1 MEILVLNGIVNGLVV
16 GGVYALIG
24 MSLTLLYGV
33 LRVVNFAH
41 GEMVIGGSFLA
52 YVLFNALGIPPLLAL
67 PVAAAAFFALGYVAY
82 YLLIP
87 RLARSDDPES
97 MSFLMMY
104 GVSIALAAL
113 MLVIFEADS
122 RSIDYSFTPISMKI
136 GPVYVSTA
144 RIVALGITIVVAAAM
159 SAFLFLTLPGKAL
172 RAAIMNREAIQIM
185 GVDIVRL
192 SAFAFALAA
201 ALAGI
206 TGVLVALVF
215 PAFNAFSGPEYS
227 IIGFIVIVLG
237 GLGNP
242 IGALIAGVLY
252 GLVEQMATV
261 FLPQAMAQI
270 VGFGLLVAAVLLR
283 NGGLAR
289 LTGLTRLWGGR

>member
-1 MEILVLNGIVNGLVV
+1 MEILVLNGIVNGLIV

-41 GEMVIGGSFLA
+41 GEFVIGGSFLA
-52 YVLFNALGIPPLLAL
+52 YVLFNALGIVPLAAL
-67 PVAAAAFFALGYVAY
+67 PIAAVAFFALGYVAY

-104 GVSIALAAL
+104 GLSLALAAFL
-113 MLVIFEADS
+113 LLLFEADS
-122 RSIDYSFTPISMKI
+122 RSIDYTFTPISMKV

-144 RIVALGITIVVAAAM
+144 RIVALGVTIVIAAAV
-159 SAFLFLTLPGKAL
+159 SYFLFATLPGKAL

-192 SAFAFALAA
+192 SAFAFALATG
-201 ALAGI
+201 LAGI
-206 TGVLVALVF
+206 SGVLVALVF
-215 PAFNAFSGPEYS
+215 PAFNAFSGPEYA

-242 IGALIAGVLY
+242 LGALAAGVFY
-252 GLVEQMATV
+252 GLAEQLATV
-261 FLPQAMAQI
+261 FLPQALAQI
-270 VGFGLLVAAVLLR
+270 VGFGLLVATILVR
-283 NGGLAR
+283 NSGLSFR
-289 LTGLTRLWGGR
+289 RRIR

>member
-1 MEILVLNGIVNGLVV
+1 METLILNGIVNGLIV
-16 GGVYALIG
+16 GGIYALIG

-52 YVLFNALGIPPLLAL
+52 YVLFHASGIPPLLAL
-67 PVAAAAFFALGYVAY
+67 PVAAVAFFALGFVAY

-87 RLARSDDPES
+87 RLARSDEPES

-113 MLVIFEADS
+113 MLVLFEADS
-122 RSIDYSFTPISMKI
+122 RSIDYTFTPISMKV
-136 GPVYVSTA
+136 GPVFVSTA
-144 RIVALGITIVVAAAM
+144 RIVALGITVVVAAAV

-192 SAFAFALAA
+192 SALAFALAT

-242 IGALIAGVLY
+242 VGALAAGVLY
-252 GLVEQMATV
+252 GLVEQLSTV

-270 VGFGLLVAAVLLR
+270 VGFALLVAAILLR
-283 NGGLAR
+283 DSGLAR
-289 LTGLTRLWGGR
+289 RWIGR

>member
-1 MEILVLNGIVNGLVV
+1 METLVLIGIVNGLVV

-41 GEMVIGGSFLA
+41 GEFVIGGSFLA
-52 YVLFNALGIPPLLAL
+52 YVLFNAAGLPPLAAL
-67 PVAAAAFFALGYVAY
+67 PIAALSFFAAGYGAY

-87 RLARSDDPES
+87 RLRHSEDPES

-104 GVSIALAAL
+104 GLSIALAAL
-113 MLVIFEADS
+113 LLLLFEADS
-122 RSIDYSFTPISMKI
+122 RSIDYSFTPISMQL

-144 RIVALGITIVVAAAM
+144 RIVALAVAVVIAAGVGF
-159 SAFLFLTLPGKAL
+159 FLFRTLPGKAL

-201 ALAGI
+201 ALAGV

-215 PAFNAFSGPEYS
+215 PAFNAFSGPEYA

-242 IGALIAGVLY
+242 LGALLAGVLY
-252 GLVEQMATV
+252 GLSEQLATV

-270 VGFGLLVAAVLLR
+270 VGFALLIGAVL
-283 NGGLAR
+283 AR
-289 LTGLTRLWGGR
+289 DMRAARWRAVR